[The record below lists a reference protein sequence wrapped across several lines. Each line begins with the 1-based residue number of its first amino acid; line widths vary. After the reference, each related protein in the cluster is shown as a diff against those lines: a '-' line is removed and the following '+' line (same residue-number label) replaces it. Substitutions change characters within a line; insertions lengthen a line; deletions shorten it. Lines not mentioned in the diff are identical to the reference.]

1 MPYGKF
7 SNGLVLTVAGWMLS
21 ALSLLATVGYVWGQI
36 SGFGETPDLVLI
48 GLYLIVILGVV
59 LSYMGSK
66 LLHRTIL
73 VAFPLVS
80 AATIFGL
87 IFVVLPSLVCFY
99 RICIPPGS
107 HP

>member
-21 ALSLLATVGYVWGQI
+21 ALSLLATVGYIWGQI

-59 LSYMGSK
+59 LSYMGSR

-99 RICIPPGS
+99 RICIPLGS

>member
-21 ALSLLATVGYVWGQI
+21 ALSLLATVGYIWGQI

-59 LSYMGSK
+59 LSYMGSR

-80 AATIFGL
+80 AATVFGL

-99 RICIPPGS
+99 RICIPLGS

>member
-7 SNGLVLTVAGWMLS
+7 RDGLVLTISGWLLS

-48 GLYLIVILGVV
+48 GLYLIVILGAV
-59 LSYMGSK
+59 LSYMGSR

-73 VAFPLVS
+73 VAFPLII
-80 AATIFGL
+80 AATIFTL

>member
-21 ALSLLATVGYVWGQI
+21 ALSLLATVGYIWGQI

-48 GLYLIVILGVV
+48 GLYLIVMLGVV
-59 LSYMGSK
+59 LSYMGSR

-99 RICIPPGS
+99 RICIPLGS